1 MAAKL
6 DLQYIVTSVVLMV
19 PQQAVYSVD
28 SKGSEEVGWTVD
40 LLASWKV
47 VLMVHLLAGL

>member
-6 DLQYIVTSVVLMV
+6 DLEYIVTSVALTV
-19 PQQAVYSVD
+19 PQRAVYSVD
-28 SKGSEEVGWTVD
+28 LKGSEGVGWTVD

-47 VLMVHLLAGL
+47 VLMVPLLVGL